1 MGSDMSNPAA
11 DNIRKANA
19 LADVL
24 ELKRDEYR
32 YLLIDPL
39 KVVSDVRQLHLSHLQ
54 KRVGDQA
61 IRPVLRQDLAYSPQ
75 HCPQL
80 VLLAAPGTACDTAL
94 LECLVDYA
102 TEEAL
107 HEKRYLCAWMSS
119 AQALEQLAATLA
131 DWCNLLVS
139 SAFFPFFEPHRFE
152 LLHATSPAKKLS
164 GSIWPVSHW
173 WYMSAAGNI
182 TVVDGN
188 KATDKWQLTWG
199 VQHAQQEARM
209 VWQLLFAWQRVC
221 PTLPSDAVQQ
231 AAAAWREV
239 EKTELTHTEDRLFL
253 ALNRLTL
260 QINIEQHPQI
270 KALLQQAIASPALR
284 FTQLLNSLSE
294 SVWFEL
300 DNQSS
305 SS

>member
-1 MGSDMSNPAA
+1 MSNLVPV
-11 DNIRKANA
+11 NTMKANT
-19 LADVL
+19 LADIM

-39 KVVSDVRQLHLSHLQ
+39 KAVCDVRPIHLSHLQ
-54 KRVGDQA
+54 KTLGDQA

-80 VLLAAPGTACDTAL
+80 VLLATPGCGCDAAL

-102 TEEAL
+102 AEEAL
-107 HEKRYLCAWMSS
+107 HEKRYLCAWLSS
-119 AQALEQLAATLA
+119 PQPLEQLVVTLA
-131 DWCNLLVS
+131 DWCNHLDN

-152 LLHATSPAKKLS
+152 LLQATSPAKKLG

-188 KATDKWQLTWG
+188 EATDKWQLTWG
-199 VQHAQQEARM
+199 VQHAQQAARM
-209 VWQLLFAWQRVC
+209 IWQLLFAWQQVC
-221 PTLPSDAVQQ
+221 PTLPSDAVKL

-239 EKTELTHTEDRLFL
+239 EKTELTHVEDRLFL

-260 QINIEQHPQI
+260 LVNIELHPQI
-270 KALLQQAIASPALR
+270 NALLQQAIASPALR
-284 FTQLLNSLSE
+284 FTQLLNSLPE

-300 DNQSS
+300 DNLSS